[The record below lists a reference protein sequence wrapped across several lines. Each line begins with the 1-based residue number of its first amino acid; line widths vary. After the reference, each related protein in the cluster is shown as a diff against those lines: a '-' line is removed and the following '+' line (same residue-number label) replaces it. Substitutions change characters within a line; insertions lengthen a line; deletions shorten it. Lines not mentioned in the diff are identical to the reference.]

1 MCLEVRQR
9 LGTLLRDCEVEVHS
23 WGLLRLFFDCCAPVF
38 ALRCILI
45 RIPLSARAD
54 YSALRTESF
63 LSFLCY
69 LLPMKAI
76 PLARLFIRL
85 WPSYYSFVMSKQ
97 KR

>member
-38 ALRCILI
+38 ALRCRLI
-45 RIPLSARAD
+45 RIPLSTRSARAD

-69 LLPMKAI
+69 YP
-76 PLARLFIRL
+76 
-85 WPSYYSFVMSKQ
+85 
-97 KR
+97 